1 MKSMGK
7 KNSLKVVFDSP
18 VVLVFS
24 FVSAAIFAAD
34 LIFKLNISEKVFE
47 CHGAKSVP
55 AFDFKSAMDYA
66 RLVIYPFCSVNATS
80 FFFNIA
86 FVLLLGPVLEERY
99 GSLMLALMIFI
110 TSLVGGV
117 ITACVSTFGISG
129 CGGIV
134 FMMIILSVLS
144 VFIKKQLPV
153 SWIFIFIL
161 YLAFSLA
168 VGKKN
173 SSFVSFMNE
182 NIPVFIQLAS
192 GICGSLFGFFVC
204 PKKRS
209 SQVQKKQ
216 QEKTAAPETEYSS
229 ASDETIVGNISL

>member
-1 MKSMGK
+1 MAK
-7 KNSLKVVFDSP
+7 KNSLKFIFDSP

-24 FVSAAIFAAD
+24 VVSTVIFISD
-34 LIFKLNISEKVFE
+34 LILKLNLSEKIFE
-47 CHGAKSVP
+47 CPGAKSVP
-55 AFDFKSAMDYA
+55 AFDFKSALSYVK
-66 RLVIYPFCSVNATS
+66 LVIYPFGGENSTS
-80 FFFNIA
+80 FFLNIG

-99 GSLMLALMIFI
+99 GSIMLALMIFI

-117 ITACVSTFGISG
+117 LTACVSTFGIYG

-153 SWIFIFIL
+153 SWIFIFAL
-161 YLAFSLA
+161 YLAFSLFS
-168 VGKKN
+168 GKKI
-173 SSFVSFMNE
+173 SGFMPFMQN
-182 NIPVFIQLAS
+182 NVPVFIQLAS

-209 SQVQKKQ
+209 SQIQKKQ
-216 QEKTAAPETEYSS
+216 QEKTIENEPENSS
-229 ASDETIVGNISL
+229 GSDETIVGNISL

>member
-1 MKSMGK
+1 MAK
-7 KNSLKVVFDSP
+7 KNSLKFIFDSP

-24 FVSAAIFAAD
+24 VVSAVIFISD
-34 LIFKLNISEKVFE
+34 LILKLNLSEKIFE
-47 CHGAKSVP
+47 CPGAKSVP
-55 AFDFKSAMDYA
+55 AFDFKSALSYVK
-66 RLVIYPFCSVNATS
+66 LVIYPFGGENSTS
-80 FFFNIA
+80 FFLNIG

-99 GSLMLALMIFI
+99 GSIMLALMIFI

-117 ITACVSTFGISG
+117 LTACVSTFGIYG

-153 SWIFIFIL
+153 SWIFIFAL
-161 YLAFSLA
+161 YLAFSLFS
-168 VGKKN
+168 GKKI
-173 SSFVSFMNE
+173 SGFMPFMQN
-182 NIPVFIQLAS
+182 NVPVFIQLAS

-209 SQVQKKQ
+209 SQIQKKQ
-216 QEKTAAPETEYSS
+216 QEKTIENEPENSS
-229 ASDETIVGNISL
+229 GSDETIVGNISL